1 MQVSVETTSTVER
14 RLTVGVPADK
24 VENAFSTKLGDTAK
38 KVRINGF
45 RPGKAPL
52 REVQRRFGDAVRAEV
67 IDEIIRQT
75 LFEAISE
82 QKLNAAGQ
90 PTIESIKGDNGQD
103 LEYVALVEVYP
114 EISLASFAG
123 VAIERPIAEVT
134 DADVDTMIDTLRK
147 QRAPYIDVQRP
158 AQDGD
163 MVKID
168 YVGTLNGEA
177 FEGGSANDQR
187 LVLGSKQMIPGFEDG
202 LLGASAGEERT
213 LSLTF
218 PEDYQNKDLA
228 GKVTEFKVKVN
239 EVSEAKLPEVTD
251 EFVKEFGVDGG
262 VDGFKA
268 EVKKNMT
275 RELRQAIKTQIKA
288 QVLDNLAKLHEVEV
302 PKSLVKGEIGRER
315 QRMMQQ
321 FGMQGQGQI
330 NPDWLPDS
338 LFEERAKRSVQ
349 LGLIVGEV
357 IRAKEVKPDA
367 TRVRQLVDEMAET
380 YEQPEEV
387 VQWYYSNREQ
397 MAQVEALALEDQVI
411 DLLLGEAQLSDVN
424 KSYMDVVRKEGQR

>member
-24 VENAFSTKLGDTAK
+24 VENAFSTKLVDTAK

-75 LFEAISE
+75 LSEAISE
-82 QKLNAAGQ
+82 QKLNAAGM

-114 EISLASFAG
+114 EIALASFSG

-147 QRAPYIDVQRP
+147 QRAPYLDVQRP
-158 AQDGD
+158 AQEGD
-163 MVKID
+163 MLKID

-177 FEGGSANDQR
+177 FEGGSATDQS

-202 LLGASAGEERT
+202 LIGANKGEERVLT
-213 LSLTF
+213 LTF
-218 PEDYQNKDLA
+218 PEDYNNKDLA
-228 GKVTEFKVKVN
+228 GKTTEFKVNVK
-239 EVSEAKLPEVTD
+239 EVSEPKLPELTD

-262 VDGFKA
+262 VEGFKA

-275 RELRQAIKTQIKA
+275 RELRQAVKTQIKA
-288 QVLDNLAKLHEVEV
+288 QVLENLAKLHEVDV
-302 PKSLVKGEIGRER
+302 PKSLVKSEIQRER
-315 QRMMQQ
+315 QRMLQQ
-321 FGMQGQGQI
+321 FGWQGQGQI

-357 IRAKEVKPDA
+357 IRNKEIKPDA

-380 YEQPEEV
+380 YEHPEEV
-387 VQWYYSNREQ
+387 VKWYYSNREQ

-411 DLLLGEAQLSDVN
+411 DLLLSEAQLTDAP
-424 KSYMDVVRKEGQR
+424 KSYLDVVRKEQPR

>member
-52 REVQRRFGDAVRAEV
+52 REVQRRYGEAVRAEA

-82 QKLNAAGQ
+82 QKLNAAGL

-114 EISLASFAG
+114 EISLASFAE

-228 GKVTEFKVKVN
+228 GKVTEFKIKVN
-239 EVSEAKLPEVTD
+239 EISEAKLPELTD

-262 VDGFKA
+262 VEGFKA

-302 PKSLVKGEIGRER
+302 PKSLVKGEIARER

-321 FGMQGQGQI
+321 FGTQGQGQI

-349 LGLIVGEV
+349 LGLILGEV

-387 VQWYYSNREQ
+387 VQWYYSSREQ

-424 KSYMDVVRKEGQR
+424 KSYMDVVRKDDQP